1 MATAK
6 GRTGKLTP
14 TQARRARRD
23 RRNRRRRVLR
33 TGGGIAIGVI
43 ALLFVV
49 SLFAGG
55 IPIGNVGRAA
65 PDGPGERIDEL
76 PRSPHLVTG
85 EETTYNSVPAS
96 SGLHYGSPWRWGIYD
111 EIVDERFLVHNLEH
125 GGIRIHY
132 DCPDECPQL
141 VTQLTDLV
149 EQFSTAKVVL
159 SPYPNM
165 DTTIALIAWT
175 FMDQF
180 EAFDEQRIRDF
191 VEAHESSPN
200 SPEPLAR

>member
-6 GRTGKLTP
+6 GRSGKLTP
-14 TQARRARRD
+14 TQARRARRE
-23 RRNRRRRVLR
+23 RQKRRRRVLR
-33 TGGGIAIGVI
+33 TAIGIGIGTI

-55 IPIGNVGRAA
+55 IPTGNVGRAA

-76 PRSPHLVTG
+76 PRAPHLVTG
-85 EETTYNSVPAS
+85 EETTYNSVPAT
-96 SGLHYGSPWRWGIYD
+96 SGLHYGSPWRWGVYD

-125 GGIRIHY
+125 GGIRVHY
-132 DCPDECPQL
+132 DCPNECPDL
-141 VTQLTDLV
+141 VNQLTDLV
-149 EQFSTAKVVL
+149 EQFPSAKIVL

-165 DTTIALIAWT
+165 NNTIALAAWT
-175 FMDQF
+175 FLDMF
-180 EAFDEQRIRDF
+180 ETFDEQRIRDF
-191 VEAHESSPN
+191 IAAHESSPN